1 MPEQSQEV
9 RDDIM
14 LGSGEIYCV
23 TFTGTL
29 PADEEIETP
38 DNLLGAI
45 SGGAS
50 VNYKATYY
58 TAKDDSG
65 TYQKKILTDEDA
77 TMKSGI
83 LTWKATTLEK
93 ICSTA
98 KVTETA
104 TRRTVKIGGMGNY
117 DDRSYVLRFVH
128 KEGGIPDVRLTI
140 NGTNEAGFELAF
152 TKNKETVLDAEFKAL
167 PIDKQGTLII
177 YEEMLIPGEEPEEIP
192 EVPEED

>member
-29 PADEEIETP
+29 PTDEEIETP

-77 TMKSGI
+77 TMKSGV

-167 PIDKQGTLII
+167 PIDKRGTLII
-177 YEEMLIPGEEPEEIP
+177 YEEMLIPGEEPEET
-192 EVPEED
+192 PEED